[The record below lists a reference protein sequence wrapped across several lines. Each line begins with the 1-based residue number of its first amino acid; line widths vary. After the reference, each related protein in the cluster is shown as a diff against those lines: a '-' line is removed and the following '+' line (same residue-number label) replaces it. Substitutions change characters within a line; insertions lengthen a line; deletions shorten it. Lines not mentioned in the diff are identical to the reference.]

1 LSEQE
6 FTNDTLG
13 LPMLQ
18 VRSQGEMLCNFSIK
32 YWGNAWILQVLKL
45 RYGGINDDFFVD
57 SVGYRGGLALVHLD

>member
-1 LSEQE
+1 
-6 FTNDTLG
+6 
-13 LPMLQ
+13 MLQ

-57 SVGYRGGLALVHLD
+57 SVGYRGGLTLVHLD